1 LSYPDGLSINDGI
14 AKEDSA
20 VSYQTI
26 DDAMT
31 LIKQFGKGALLSKT
45 DIERAP
51 TLSDTTSTS
60 IFCFSMFKLSLDDF
74 RFLLYL

>member
-1 LSYPDGLSINDGI
+1 LSINDDI

-26 DDAMT
+26 DDAVT

-45 DIERAP
+45 DIEHGYKKYTYA
-51 TLSDTTSTS
+51 
-60 IFCFSMFKLSLDDF
+60 FC
-74 RFLLYL
+74 